1 MISRCMMR
9 SRGSVPIAESISA
22 KRAKSIA
29 TRFRAIFRWTGAF
42 SSRHGSHDPSAHTFA
57 AGSPFDLIP
66 QFYDN
71 RIDTIPHFYYYRN
84 VKAGDERNFCSA
96 LTDAIRRQSSIFE
109 LREKA
114 SMTMGQGGFARRYRL
129 GRKGKREYDAATLQR
144 FVPVYRELS
153 PFHHGRSHHESER
166 FSELHW
172 LQRREPPHG
181 PCQSSSTQTD
191 CQRGHAG

>member
-1 MISRCMMR
+1 MSPKTMPLGWAVISRCMMR

-71 RIDTIPHFYYYRN
+71 RIDTIPHFYYHRN
-84 VKAGDERNFCSA
+84 VKVGDERNFGSKSR
-96 LTDAIRRQSSIFE
+96 DAIHCQSS
-109 LREKA
+109 
-114 SMTMGQGGFARRYRL
+114 TGHGGICKTDI
-129 GRKGKREYDAATLQR
+129 GWDEGKREYDATTLQR
-144 FVPVYRELS
+144 SVPVHRELS
-153 PFHHGRSHHESER
+153 PFHHGRSDHESEG
-166 FSELHW
+166 FPE
-172 LQRREPPHG
+172 
-181 PCQSSSTQTD
+181 
-191 CQRGHAG
+191 